1 MFSRVWLCD
10 TPWIVAH
17 QAPLSMGFSRQG
29 YWSGLL
35 CPPPGIF
42 LHLLHLLHCRQDWTC
57 ISYSSCIAG
66 DSLPIESPWK
76 PPKMYMCLYIYMDI
90 YTYIYVV
97 QSLSSVQ
104 FCNPMDYSTPSFP
117 VLHCLLEFA
126 QIHGCWVGDA
136 IWPSHPLPPS
146 SPLAFNLS

>member
-1 MFSRVWLCD
+1 MAKSIFKNVCMHVQSHLTLWDPMDCSPPGSSVRGILQAGILEWVAMPSSRDLPASLASPALQVVLY
-10 TPWIVAH
+10 
-17 QAPLSMGFSRQG
+17 PLSHHGS
-29 YWSGLL
+29 
-35 CPPPGIF
+35 
-42 LHLLHLLHCRQDWTC
+42 
-57 ISYSSCIAG
+57 
-66 DSLPIESPWK
+66 
-76 PPKMYMCLYIYMDI
+76 PPKMYVCLYIYMFI

-104 FCNPMDYSTPSFP
+104 FCNPMDYSTLSFP

-126 QIHGCWVGDA
+126 QIHGRWVGDA